1 MKLAAAH
8 FFNPCQVP
16 CSDGI
21 RPKLVTSVRDTEFEL
36 ELQDNF
42 IIVRDKSTPNGTS
55 VMVTIYNTCW
65 IIPAEVPSVS
75 SEVQSGPVGT
85 PKKAVKKDAVAR
97 VQLPTAN

>member
-16 CSDGI
+16 SADS
-21 RPKLVTSVRDTEFEL
+21 RAKLVTSVRDTEFDL
-36 ELQDNF
+36 ELDGNF
-42 IIVRDKSTPNGTS
+42 IKVTDKSRAGSVS
-55 VMVTIYNTCW
+55 VMITIFNTCW

-75 SEVQSGPVGT
+75 SEVPSSPVGT